1 MVLFLKTMKPAY
13 SDWQTALMFSILELD
28 GLLVGSG
35 EVPSV
40 DLEKRAPMRFVIML
54 MVLEHCLCHKEA

>member
-1 MVLFLKTMKPAY
+1 
-13 SDWQTALMFSILELD
+13 MFSILELD

-54 MVLEHCLCHKEA
+54 MVFGALPVS

>member
-1 MVLFLKTMKPAY
+1 MVSFLKTMKPAY
-13 SDWQTALMFSILELD
+13 CDWQTALMFSILELD

-54 MVLEHCLCHKEA
+54 MVFGALPVS

>member
-1 MVLFLKTMKPAY
+1 MSHSFSFENYETHIY
-13 SDWQTALMFSILELD
+13 GDWQTALMFSIVELD

-35 EVPSV
+35 EIPSV

-54 MVLEHCLCHKEA
+54 MAFGELP

>member
-1 MVLFLKTMKPAY
+1 
-13 SDWQTALMFSILELD
+13 MFSILELD

>member
-1 MVLFLKTMKPAY
+1 MKPAY
-13 SDWQTALMFSILELD
+13 CDWQTALMFSILELD

-54 MVLEHCLCHKEA
+54 MVFGALPVS

>member
-1 MVLFLKTMKPAY
+1 
-13 SDWQTALMFSILELD
+13 MFSIVELD

-35 EVPSV
+35 EIPSV

-54 MVLEHCLCHKEA
+54 MAFGALCQCVIKELD